1 MIGRATSPR
10 VVGSVEPAA
19 EALSF
24 RNAQRRGL
32 LRASALR
39 RASED
44 AALRENL
51 RRTGE
56 SRASK
61 SVNASASRGG
71 SN

>member
-19 EALSF
+19 ESLSF
-24 RNAQRRGL
+24 RNARRRGL

-61 SVNASASRGG
+61 SVNASASRAG